1 MTSEGPPT
9 GRTIGI
15 HALDRIVPP
24 VPRGGRLVFVNE
36 PGVELAGI
44 LSEAAASHLAD
55 GCDVVYV
62 CLERSPDN
70 VRDRIEAFGG
80 SADTPGDLVIADAFS
95 AMLGTEMETDHHL
108 EDPEDPEALTDLLIR
123 VADEHPDAFVIVD
136 SLSGLVDRTSMGSVR
151 ARFKRFAD
159 ALTRF
164 SASIVAFTAWPY
176 EDPYEDMF
184 KTFEGQIH
192 FGRMQSG
199 SVRGAFFR
207 IERIDWGSDVAT
219 GTRHLYEVMPAEGL
233 RVYIPKIVVTGPS
246 NAGKSSFVEAVSDE
260 AVSVDR
266 LGTTVALDHGHVTLD
281 GITADLYGTPGQVRF
296 DPMLRAVVGKALGA
310 IVLVDSA
317 RPSSF
322 ARARDLLQ
330 KTHGQGLPTVLVAS
344 KQDLPDALAP
354 DALASELPAPDDLPV
369 MSCSTDEPAT
379 CEAVLERVLEEI
391 LEERGGS

>member
-1 MTSEGPPT
+1 MTSEDPPSGLTT
-9 GRTIGI
+9 GVR
-15 HALDRIVPP
+15 ALDRIVPP
-24 VPRGGRLVFVNE
+24 IPRGGRMVFVNE

-55 GCDVVYV
+55 GDDVVYMG
-62 CLERSPDN
+62 LERSPDN

-80 SADTPGDLVIADAFS
+80 SADVPGELVIADAFS
-95 AMLGTEMETDHHL
+95 AMLGTDMEADYRL
-108 EDPEDPEALTDLLIR
+108 EDPEDPEALTDLL
-123 VADEHPDAFVIVD
+123 VHAADEHPDAFVIVD

-151 ARFKRFAD
+151 ARFKRLAD

-184 KTFEGQIH
+184 KAFEGQIR
-192 FGRMQSG
+192 FGRVQSG
-199 SVRGAFFR
+199 SVRGEYFR
-207 IERIDWGSDVAT
+207 IERIDWRSDVAT
-219 GTRHLYEVMPAEGL
+219 GTRHLYEVTQAEGL

-281 GITADLYGTPGQVRF
+281 GITADLFGTPGQVRF
-296 DPMLRAVVGKALGA
+296 DPILRAVAGKALGA

-330 KTHGQGLPTVLVAS
+330 KTQGQGLPTVLVAS
-344 KQDLPDALAP
+344 KQDLPDALSP
-354 DALASELPAPDDLPV
+354 DELASELPAPDGLPV
-369 MSCSTDEPAT
+369 MSCSADDPVT
-379 CEAVLERVLEEI
+379 CEAVLERILKEI
-391 LEERGGS
+391 LEERGGG